1 MSKQTHE
8 EVASKDLKIPS
19 WFFNAC
25 DWAYVLANFVQEW
38 RTFCNKFEK
47 EVNNFNYGALLRLD
61 PLAEYSENNTI
72 FGRYMRKK
80 F

>member
-1 MSKQTHE
+1 
-8 EVASKDLKIPS
+8 
-19 WFFNAC
+19 
-25 DWAYVLANFVQEW
+25 VLANFVQEW